1 MKIAVIGSRSF
12 NDYDLVKK
20 ELASIQDITEIVSGG
35 ASGADTLAARYA
47 RENGIRLTEFY
58 PEWEKFGRAAG
69 PKRNT
74 SIVCSVDNKES
85 SYGIHRKN

>member
-20 ELASIQDITEIVSGG
+20 ELASFQDIAEIVSGG

-58 PEWEKFGRAAG
+58 PEWEKFGRPAG
-69 PKRNT
+69 PKRNAT
-74 SIVCSVDNKES
+74 IV
-85 SYGIHRKN
+85 